1 MYVYKCKLCDGDL
14 EIDENQRTGKCKY
27 CGALQTLPKIS
38 SDKKINLLELADRA
52 RKANEYDKA
61 AGYYES
67 ALLEDS
73 TDPEIYWSILL
84 CVYGVEYVK
93 DPHTKQRVITCNRT
107 QYKSVLAN
115 ENYLSALQYATEE
128 QKKLYEKEAK
138 QINEIQKNILSIS
151 KKEKPYDVFICYK
164 ETDEKGRRTK
174 DSVLAQELYFRLK
187 NENLKVFFARIT
199 LEDKLGENY
208 EPYIFAALNSAK
220 VMVAL
225 ATKAENLQSVWVKN
239 EWSRFLALTKEH
251 PEKILIPAYCDFSPY
266 ELPEEMALLQAQD
279 MSQLGFLQDL
289 TRGIK
294 KITDDNKVKPIKET
308 VHEKT
313 VIMENNAPTV
323 KEPVNIAPLLKRAY
337 IFLENGAF
345 DKADEYC
352 EKVLDSDPENASA
365 YFCKLLAKE
374 KISDSEKLPE
384 SENEWEKT
392 SDFKN
397 ALRFA
402 DEKLKS
408 KLDGLSQK
416 KKEIKLLRGTEKSY
430 EKALVA
436 MENAKSFSDFDK
448 IVTVFESL
456 GDFKDSKELIEI
468 CKLKHQELRNQ
479 QEEIKKKQIKI
490 QRDKEISTFSAVIK
504 SYKTSLNLL
513 IDKKSFI
520 TEKKVTYLN
529 RIQKHPTVN
538 LKTLYLLTL
547 LLSLVFIASF
557 VILLYIDISF
567 IYSLIIIGMIDILSS
582 ISIIIAE
589 KNYYIIYFNENLDET
604 ECFTIFLGNFVTFT
618 LFSLLRA
625 IFILFKYK
633 STTQKYVIQNNLSN
647 FDKEIEQIDKEIT
660 LNRKQINIL
669 EEYVDKLKN
678 KEIEYNE
685 SFICFENILDW
696 VKREAKKN

>member
-14 EIDENQRTGKCKY
+14 EIDESQRTGKCKY
-27 CGALQTLPKIS
+27 CGTLQTLPKIS

-84 CVYGVEYVK
+84 CAYGVEYVE

-374 KISDSEKLPE
+374 KISESEKLPE

-416 KKEIKLLRGTEKSY
+416 KKEIKLLRETEKSY

-456 GDFKDSKELIEI
+456 GDFKDSKELTEI
-468 CKLKHQELRNQ
+468 GKQKYEELSELEKEKELKAINIVISDYNKNLENALKLQKQTEDENKLYLNKT
-479 QEEIKKKQIKI
+479 KKLYALNVKI
-490 QRDKEISTFSAVIK
+490 IYLLSSLFSIAFISTFILLFFNIIPVGYTAIILIIFIVLSSTTLILAEKYYYSIF
-504 SYKTSLNLL
+504 LNEK
-513 IDKKSFI
+513 IINKEYCSIFI
-520 TEKKVTYLN
+520 GN
-529 RIQKHPTVN
+529 MC
-538 LKTLYLLTL
+538 TLS
-547 LLSLVFIASF
+547 LLSIMRS
-557 VILLYIDISF
+557 
-567 IYSLIIIGMIDILSS
+567 
-582 ISIIIAE
+582 
-589 KNYYIIYFNENLDET
+589 
-604 ECFTIFLGNFVTFT
+604 
-618 LFSLLRA
+618 
-625 IFILFKYK
+625 IFIFAKYRNI
-633 STTQKYVIQNNLSN
+633 TQTNVIQNNILKFKS
-647 FDKEIEQIDKEIT
+647 EIT
-660 LNRKQINIL
+660 TIEKNIQLRLKKIKILKDYALKLENGEIKHNINFTSPGCVAQWVEMKI
-669 EEYVDKLKN
+669 
-678 KEIEYNE
+678 KE
-685 SFICFENILDW
+685 
-696 VKREAKKN
+696 

>member
-84 CVYGVEYVK
+84 CAYGVEYVE

-239 EWSRFLALTKEH
+239 ECSRFLALTKEH
-251 PEKILIPAYCDFSPY
+251 PEKILNPAYCDFSPY

-279 MSQLGFLQDL
+279 MSQLRFLQDL

-313 VIMENNAPTV
+313 VIMENNAPTA

-337 IFLENGAF
+337 IFLENSAF

-374 KISDSEKLPE
+374 KISESEKLPE

-416 KKEIKLLRGTEKSY
+416 KKEIKLLREMEKSY
-430 EKALVA
+430 QTALET
-436 MENAKSFSDFDK
+436 MKNAKTFSDYK
-448 IVTVFESL
+448 EIASAFESL
-456 GDFKDSKELIEI
+456 GDYKDSKELTVICKQKTKYFEKKGKEKELDTLHNVIVYIKNLIHREIEI
-468 CKLKHQELRNQ
+468 SKNNEYKKTAYLKYQET
-479 QEEIKKKQIKI
+479 KKI
-490 QRDKEISTFSAVIK
+490 
-504 SYKTSLNLL
+504 LNF
-513 IDKKSFI
+513 K
-520 TEKKVTYLN
+520 
-529 RIQKHPTVN
+529 
-538 LKTLYLLTL
+538 
-547 LLSLVFIASF
+547 
-557 VILLYIDISF
+557 LLYILPFLSFFLTVFSF
-567 IYSLIIIGMIDILSS
+567 I
-582 ISIIIAE
+582 
-589 KNYYIIYFNENLDET
+589 KTIYFNNSDLVWYSITCTSMIISCILITILELFYNEHLLIKENKPSYY
-604 ECFTIFLGNFVTFT
+604 FGVFFGNVFT
-618 LFSLLRA
+618 LALFALFRSIA
-625 IFILFKYK
+625 ICTEHTKTI
-633 STTQKYVIQNNLSN
+633 IQNN
-647 FDKEIEQIDKEIT
+647 IEKLENLIKQSETIIVF
-660 LNRKQINIL
+660 NRKQLNIL
-669 EEYVDKLKN
+669 EDYADKLKN
-678 KEIEYNE
+678 EEIEYNE